1 MSLQSIQA
9 SANRTKTVAP
19 VSWSTLSSGL
29 SADDAPG
36 VGYKEFIARWND
48 PNDEVMQKIK
58 AAKIIQKFDS
68 NGIVINT
75 NKPGDDTE
83 VQAEPDNTNV
93 LDQTAMSAAKRMK

>member
-36 VGYKEFIARWND
+36 VGYKEFVARWND
-48 PNDEVMQKIK
+48 PNDAVMQKIK
-58 AAKIIQKFDS
+58 AAKLVKKFDS
-68 NGIVINT
+68 NGIVLNT
-75 NKPGDDTE
+75 QNKGQEAE

>member
-19 VSWSTLSSGL
+19 VRWSALSSEL

-36 VGYKEFIARWND
+36 VGYKEFAARWND
-48 PNDEVMQKIK
+48 PKDAVMQKIK
-58 AAKIIQKFDS
+58 AAKLVKKFDT

-75 NKPGDDTE
+75 NKPGDNKE

-93 LDQTAMSAAKRMK
+93 LDQTAMSATKRAQ